1 MLFSDIAKGGATMA
15 RERSTKKISLYKDR
29 RNIIPNAA
37 FALSGC
43 LIRTFDPEAVAGA
56 DEVCVEVTIEVID
69 HERGIARI
77 TGLIDLPEE

>member
-1 MLFSDIAKGGATMA
+1 MA
-15 RERSTKKISLYKDR
+15 RERSTKKISLRKDR

-37 FALSGC
+37 FAFSGC
-43 LIRTFDPEAVAGA
+43 LIRKFDPDAPEGA
-56 DEVCVEVTIEVID
+56 DEVCVEVTIEVVD